1 MNTSLQAAEA
11 GPLLAFLFLKL
22 PEVKRTK
29 LRQWLRH
36 GGVSVNDRV
45 VTRHDH
51 VLSAG
56 DRVQVRTPERPPEG
70 PKLPKSMRIVHE
82 DDALIVIEK
91 PANLLSIA
99 TKAEREVTAYARLTD
114 YVRQTQRG
122 RGARIWIVHRLDRET
137 SGLMVFARTETVKRA
152 LQKDWP
158 RAEKKYLAVTDGAP
172 AEDSGTLRSHLDET
186 DPYRVRS
193 LKQATEQTRE
203 AVTHYRVLRRSGS
216 RALLELTLETGRRH
230 QIRVQLAGIRCPVAG
245 DPKYHPS
252 GVEKERLALHASC
265 LSFRHPVSGEPMR
278 FESPLPAE
286 LERLLKVG

>member
-1 MNTSLQAAEA
+1 MNATFQAGDG
-11 GPLLAFLFLKL
+11 GPLLALLFAKL

-29 LRQWLRH
+29 LRQWLRY

-51 VLSAG
+51 ALSAG

-70 PKLPKSMRIVHE
+70 PRLPKGMRIVHE
-82 DDALIVIEK
+82 DEALIVIEK

-99 TKAEREVTAYARLTD
+99 SKAEREVTAYAKLTD
-114 YVRQTQRG
+114 HVRQTQRG

-137 SGLMVFARTETVKRA
+137 SGLMVFARTEAVKRA
-152 LQKDWP
+152 LQKDWSH
-158 RAEKKYLAVTDGAP
+158 AEKTYLAVTDGVPVEA
-172 AEDSGTLRSHLDET
+172 SGTLRSHLDET

-193 LKQATEQTRE
+193 LKEATEQTRE
-203 AVTHYRVLRRSGS
+203 AVTHYRVLRRQGS
-216 RALLELTLETGRRH
+216 RGLLELKLETGRRH
-230 QIRVQLAGIRCPVAG
+230 QIRVQLAGVRCPVVG

-252 GVEKERLALHASC
+252 GVEDQRLALHASG
-265 LSFRHPVSGEPMR
+265 LSFRHPVTGERLR

-286 LERLLKVG
+286 LDGLLRE